1 VAIQLGSAYGKV
13 SLDSSS
19 FVSGI
24 NNAKSSLQQLI
35 FGAPSA
41 SRSIESIGAS
51 MKRVGATMTAAFTVP
66 VLIAGKKAFDIFR
79 EFEQN
84 LNILKSVS
92 GATGEEMKKLS
103 DKARELGAD
112 LTLPGTS
119 AADAAD
125 AMAELAKAGLSV
137 GEVLDAVRGVLQLS
151 VAGQLSNA
159 EAARVTAN
167 ALNAFNLEGSEAV
180 KVADLLAAAAL
191 ASTAEVNEMADSL
204 QMSAAV
210 FAMSGL
216 KIDELVTSIA
226 MLSNAGI
233 QGSDAG
239 TSLKQMFLA
248 LETPSKNQREIM
260 QQYGIEIYNA
270 AGQMKSMRELIRLF
284 TASLGGLNDMERNR
298 ALGVLFGSDAIRA
311 ANLVLMQGVDAYDQ
325 MYEAVHKTGAAAG
338 LAASMMEGLT
348 GSVENIKSAFETAA
362 IAAIEPFKD
371 DIKAILDFIAK
382 AINAFSNLPEP
393 VRKVIVVIVLL
404 VAVIGPLLMIFGSL
418 LPMLKM
424 TTNSFNPLSGGI
436 IGLIFSFVKLVA
448 AAAIVVKVLTFLGIS
463 TGPVGAAVLGLNGA
477 IAGTAGTIWA
487 ALVPAIGAIFTALL
501 PVMAVIASLTLL
513 AGIFAVA
520 WKTNFL
526 FIRDSFNTSVKFWTN
541 IWKAFTAFLKGDT
554 AGAMAYL
561 KEAFQTLV
569 DHINNVFQKLFGIQD
584 AWGRFMEWMK
594 TALGRVVS
602 YISDVFTKTNWS
614 QVGKY
619 ITLGIA
625 NGMLLGIPSLIL
637 VAAQAGAA
645 ALAAIKTKLLIKSPS
660 GAFEKLGILS
670 AQGYQLGLARAMSAD
685 AIANAMARPVNQLS
699 NSQQQTINNYFPSGL
714 TVQQVRAIVDERNEQ
729 LVNTM
734 INSLGGA

>member
-1 VAIQLGSAYGKV
+1 MAIQLGSAYGKV

-24 NNAKSSLQQLI
+24 KNAKSSLQELI

-51 MKRVGATMTAAFTVP
+51 MKRVGATMTAAFTLP
-66 VLIAGKKAFDIFR
+66 IAIAGKKAFDIFR
-79 EFEQN
+79 DFEQS
-84 LNILKSVS
+84 LNVLKTVS
-92 GATGEEMKKLS
+92 GATGEEMTKLS

-125 AMAELAKAGLSV
+125 AMAELAKAGLDVNEILAAS
-137 GEVLDAVRGVLQLS
+137 RGVLQLS
-151 VAGQLSNA
+151 VAGQISNA
-159 EAARVTAN
+159 EAARITAN
-167 ALNAFNLEGSEAV
+167 ALNAFKLEGADATR
-180 KVADLLAAAAL
+180 VADLLAAAAL

-204 QMSAAV
+204 QMAGAV
-210 FAMSGL
+210 AAMSGMQ
-216 KIDELVTSIA
+216 IDELVTSIA
-226 MLSNAGI
+226 LMSNAGV

-239 TSLKQMFLA
+239 TSIKQMLLA
-248 LETPSKNQREIM
+248 LQTPTNKAKELMSDL
-260 QQYGIEIYNA
+260 GINIYDA
-270 AGQMKSMRELIRLF
+270 AGNLRSMRDLIKIFSTQLK
-284 TASLGGLNDMERNR
+284 GLTQEQRNY
-298 ALGVLFGSDAIRA
+298 ALGVIFGSDAIRA
-311 ANLVLMQGVDAYDQ
+311 ANIVLMGGVDAYDQ
-325 MYEAVHKTGAAAG
+325 MAASVNKTGAAAG

-348 GSVENIKSAFETAA
+348 GSVENIKSALETAA

-371 DIKAILDFIAK
+371 DIKAILDFVAR
-382 AINAFSNLPEP
+382 AINAFSALPEP
-393 VRKVIVVIVLL
+393 VRKVIVVLVLL
-404 VAVIGPLLMIFGSL
+404 VAVIGPLMFILGSL
-418 LPMLKM
+418 PGLLKI
-424 TTNSFNPLSGGI
+424 TTHSFNPLSGGI

-501 PVMAVIASLTLL
+501 PVLAIIASLILF
-513 AGIFAVA
+513 AGIFAIA

-526 FIRDSFNTSVKFWTN
+526 GIRDIMNTSVKFWTN
-541 IWKAFTAFLKGDT
+541 ILKAFFAFLKGDT

-561 KEAFQTLV
+561 KEAFQSLV

-584 AWGRFMEWMK
+584 AWGKFLEWMK
-594 TALGRVVS
+594 NALGRVVS

-614 QVGKY
+614 QLGKY

-625 NGMLLGIPSLIL
+625 NGMLLGLPTLIL

-645 ALAAIKTKLLIKSPS
+645 ALAAIK
-660 GAFEKLGILS
+660 AKLGIHSPSKAFEQLGIFS
-670 AQGYQLGLARAMSAD
+670 AQGYQLGLAKAMSAD
-685 AIANAMARPVNQLS
+685 SIAGAMLKPVNQLA
-699 NSQQQTINNYFPSGL
+699 NSQQQNITMQFASGL
-714 TVQQVRAIVDERNEQ
+714 SIQQVRSMIDANSEQ
-729 LVNTM
+729 MMNT
-734 INSLGGA
+734 IIGALGGA